1 MGGEDQIKTLIRQAF
16 SLQNAADR
24 AVLDVDALLAQTM
37 QNVRLLVEQ
46 LPEGSLLRMQTWKS
60 LEPLVIQQME
70 PYTRG
75 LYLAIQQEN
84 KVAAPDMAAYAER
97 EAMQAGAKI
106 QQGLGAPTA
115 SSVINSV
122 NAARVAGTRV
132 EDLFSAK
139 AGISPWTKSMF
150 KVVDQKVRG
159 GIIQGLTTQ
168 QIADEVV
175 YETISRGVPG
185 VSLQGETS
193 VRRIRAQAMA
203 MSRTVTQDVSRQVDE
218 AVWDANAE
226 AMEGMV
232 YQFTTALDSKTC
244 ENCAIYDG
252 NRADSINELPPTPL
266 HPNCRCKVLPID
278 PEDPFW
284 DDQRRNSQRLYA
296 EEPKYKGTPVSKL
309 KGAKWQEA
317 RGKGFYKTKVKVN
330 GEMYW
335 RRVMPFSGDYA
346 DRLNLKNSNRLT
358 REEFFGS
365 KARTDFFE
373 AELKRRPKDDP
384 ADILVDMLRR
394 PKGAPKFVRTW
405 KKDLTP
411 K

>member
-16 SLQNAADR
+16 SLQNTADR
-24 AVLDVDALLAQTM
+24 AVLDVDALLAQVM
-37 QNVRLLVEQ
+37 QNVRSLVEQ
-46 LPEGSLLRMQTWKS
+46 LPDGSLLRMQTWRS
-60 LEPLVIQQME
+60 LEAEVKLQME
-70 PYTRG
+70 PYARG
-75 LYLAIQQEN
+75 LYRAMQREN
-84 KVAAPDMAAYAER
+84 RVAAPDMAAYAER
-97 EAMQAGAKI
+97 EAMQAGAQI
-106 QQGLGAPTA
+106 QKGLGAPTA
-115 SSVINSV
+115 GSVVDSV

-132 EDLFSAK
+132 VDLFSAK
-139 AGISPWTKSMF
+139 KGPSPWTKSMF

-159 GIIQGLTTQ
+159 GIIQGLTTK

-175 YETISRGVPG
+175 HETISGGITG

-193 VRRIRAQAMA
+193 VRKIRAQAMA

-218 AVWDANAE
+218 AVWDANSE

-232 YQFTTALDSKTC
+232 YQFTTAMDSKTC

-252 NRADSINELPPTPL
+252 NRKDRRDELPPTPL
-266 HPNCRCKVLPID
+266 HPQCRCKVLPID
-278 PEDPFW
+278 PEDKFW

-317 RGKGFYKTKVKVN
+317 RDKGFYKTKVKVN
-330 GEMYW
+330 GQMYW

-384 ADILVDMLRR
+384 ADILVQMLQQ

-405 KKDLTP
+405 EKDLSLT
-411 K
+411 